1 MIVSQLQYCKFL
13 ESDILETGNNWFLYQ
28 VQSSIRE
35 VISISNTC
43 ERASLTYNQS
53 SCLGVL
59 EVANSSVQKLREMS
73 DAKHFCH
80 KVTLPKMLALLK
92 QTFIERSGTSGVALR
107 DRILSMDDGFE
118 FLLRTRSQ
126 PAALAGLSKIYD
138 LCTGRVFSEKYET
151 DPVFV
156 KKLAEV
162 GMHCEV
168 LSGILIE
175 CTLVYLQN
183 TIC

>member
-1 MIVSQLQYCKFL
+1 MCDPEK
-13 ESDILETGNNWFLYQ
+13 
-28 VQSSIRE
+28 
-35 VISISNTC
+35 
-43 ERASLTYNQS
+43 
-53 SCLGVL
+53 
-59 EVANSSVQKLREMS
+59 
-73 DAKHFCH
+73 FCH
-80 KVTLPKMLALLK
+80 KVTLPKMLAALK
-92 QTFIERSGTSGVALR
+92 KTFIEPVGISDVALR

-151 DPVFV
+151 DPDFV
-156 KKLAEV
+156 KKLADV

>member
-1 MIVSQLQYCKFL
+1 
-13 ESDILETGNNWFLYQ
+13 
-28 VQSSIRE
+28 
-35 VISISNTC
+35 
-43 ERASLTYNQS
+43 
-53 SCLGVL
+53 
-59 EVANSSVQKLREMS
+59 MS

-80 KVTLPKMLALLK
+80 EVTLPKMLTLLK

-118 FLLRTRSQ
+118 YLLRTRSQ

-151 DPVFV
+151 DPDFV

-175 CTLVYLQN
+175 CFLVYLQN